1 VCDFTAEQQAIAPK
15 RIERSQTGQAS
26 SASSRGVKV
35 MQCRDVEFAV
45 EQEGLTPLPEV
56 ARAHV
61 ATCSHC
67 QEFVAD
73 LETIVF
79 AANELP
85 AEVEPPARVWVS
97 LRAQLELEGII
108 KTPIV
113 AGRSERAP
121 WWQGFNDLF
130 RSRALATAAVGLLI
144 VVAGVLQL
152 RQPPEGAPEAS
163 LKVWRIP
170 FAQTAKVLNEQEI
183 DLSNMQL
190 ASTTAVDASF
200 RQNLKQ
206 VDDFIA
212 DCERHVSVDPQD
224 DLAREYLSYAYQQKA
239 ELLSA
244 MMDRGGSVN

>member
-1 VCDFTAEQQAIAPK
+1 
-15 RIERSQTGQAS
+15 
-26 SASSRGVKV
+26 

-45 EQEGLTPLPEV
+45 AQEGLAPLPE
-56 ARAHV
+56 AAQAHV

-73 LETIVF
+73 LETIVS

-97 LRAQLELEGII
+97 LRTQLELEGII
-108 KTPIV
+108 KTPVV

-121 WWQGFNDLF
+121 WWHGFNNLF
-130 RSRALATAAVGLLI
+130 RSRALATATVGLLI

-152 RQPPEGAPEAS
+152 RQPPDDSAEIPLRVAGPA
-163 LKVWRIP
+163 RQIP

-183 DLSNMQL
+183 DLTNMQL

-212 DCERHVSVDPQD
+212 DCERRVSAEPRD
-224 DLAREYLSYAYQQKA
+224 DLAREYLSNAYQQKA